1 VIFLGFNFS
10 RFDEF
15 DDEIM
20 NVKRKIKERKMMIL
34 RLMMG
39 LNKNDEDHG
48 GRVDE
53 GEKWKI
59 KKILFCFYF

>member
-1 VIFLGFNFS
+1 
-10 RFDEF
+10 
-15 DDEIM
+15 
-20 NVKRKIKERKMMIL
+20 MMIL